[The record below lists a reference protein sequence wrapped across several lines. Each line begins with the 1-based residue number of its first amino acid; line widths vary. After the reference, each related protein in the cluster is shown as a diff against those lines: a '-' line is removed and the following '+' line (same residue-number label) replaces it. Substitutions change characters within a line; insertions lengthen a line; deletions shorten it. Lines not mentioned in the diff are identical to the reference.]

1 MWPTLLFGHGAPGER
16 YGTAQELAEDLRRFV
31 NDQPVQARLPTRL
44 QQAVKWAPLG
54 ALAVPLLAKSPP
66 LRPIFLAQ
74 PAMPIYCTG
83 QQIRAPVGV
92 RAFFLRDLFRDL
104 SGLVVE
110 GVQMTARLGPDTD
123 ELVRRVGEGDQAA
136 VSQFLDRHRARLR
149 RMVTARLDPRLLA
162 RVDPS
167 DVVQVVL
174 LKAAQRLPEYARDRP
189 LPFYPWLRQLAWDR
203 LVELHHHH
211 IRAHKRSVTREQPD
225 PLLSDPSALLLAE
238 QLVDSGTGPNAQL
251 LRKELRERV
260 RAALAGLPAQ
270 DREILLMRHVEQL
283 KVSEIATS
291 LRLSE
296 GAVKMR
302 RLRAIQKLRELLDKG
317 PSEGQP

>member
-1 MWPTLLFGHGAPGER
+1 M
-16 YGTAQELAEDLRRFV
+16 
-31 NDQPVQARLPTRL
+31 
-44 QQAVKWAPLG
+44 
-54 ALAVPLLAKSPP
+54 
-66 LRPIFLAQ
+66 
-74 PAMPIYCTG
+74 
-83 QQIRAPVGV
+83 
-92 RAFFLRDLFRDL
+92 
-104 SGLVVE
+104 E
-110 GVQMTARLGPDTD
+110 GVHMTARLGPDTD

-136 VSQFLDRHRARLR
+136 VSLLLDRHRPRLR
-149 RMVTARLDPRLLA
+149 RMVTARLDARLFA

-167 DVVQVVL
+167 DVVQEVL

-203 LVELHHHH
+203 LVELHHRHE
-211 IRAHKRSVTREQPD
+211 RARKRSVTREEPD

-238 QLVDSGTGPNAQL
+238 QLVDTGTGPSGQL

-283 KVSEIATS
+283 QVSEIAAL
-291 LRLSE
+291 LRVSE

-302 RLRAIQKLRELLDKG
+302 RLRAILKLRELLEKR
-317 PSEGQP
+317 PSEDQP